1 MPSEFPQLA
10 FTQWLSNAISRLGRV
25 ILPELAG
32 GEEAFLSDAVDF
44 ADLKRR
50 QQWLRRGQPLHH
62 C

>member
-1 MPSEFPQLA
+1 MPSEFTQLA
-10 FTQWLSNAISRLGRV
+10 FAQWLSNAVSRLGRV
-25 ILPELAG
+25 ILPDLRG

-50 QQWLRRGQPLHH
+50 QLWLRRGQPLHN